1 MRQKLT
7 ACTVLCL
14 LECILQASAKDRLD
28 FSGSCHFLCTLFSL
42 TFPSD
47 LPATPLVVL
56 EKALHHV
63 HYYATPHPP
72 QSWFLFFILTLTLF
86 PPLVPLTS
94 EIVISETLLSLP
106 SHPLLFSPP
115 FHLVS
120 SLVSPSCLSFEACK
134 NTCASLLFVHVHKCT
149 NAWMSGNC
157 QSGEVEG
164 NCDGKNGDEGAENT
178 WTAANIQTAKFRI
191 AIPSRMWFFVL

>member
-42 TFPSD
+42 TFSLWPPCYTTCGVRESPPSRT
-47 LPATPLVVL
+47 LLCN
-56 EKALHHV
+56 
-63 HYYATPHPP
+63 PHPP
-72 QSWFLFFILTLTLF
+72 QSWSLFFILPLF
-86 PPLVPLTS
+86 PPPAHLTS
-94 EIVISETLLSLP
+94 EIVISETLLSIP

-157 QSGEVEG
+157 QSGEVEE

-178 WTAANIQTAKFRI
+178 WTANIQTAKFRI
-191 AIPSRMWFFVL
+191 AIPSRMCFLVL